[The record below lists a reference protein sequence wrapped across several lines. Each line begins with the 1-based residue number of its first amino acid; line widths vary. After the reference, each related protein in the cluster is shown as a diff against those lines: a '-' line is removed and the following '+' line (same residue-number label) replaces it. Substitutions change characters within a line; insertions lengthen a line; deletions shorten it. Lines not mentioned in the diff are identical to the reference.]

1 MGIIDEFI
9 ADGVGGW
16 FGDILGLL
24 RAVGSLFGVILV
36 LYGVVRLMLKVT
48 GFVQVKTYGMGAL
61 ISGSIL
67 VLVFGWSYGL
77 EYFEI
82 YPL

>member
-16 FGDILGLL
+16 FGDIIGLL
-24 RAVGSLFGVILV
+24 CAVGSLFGVILV
-36 LYGVVRLMLKVT
+36 FYGLIRLVLKVT
-48 GFVQVKTYGMGAL
+48 GFVQVKTYGIGPLIFGA
-61 ISGSIL
+61 IL